1 MSHPPHLPSVA
12 PASGHGGEEGP
23 SGSDAI
29 IPALAL
35 LFVILTI
42 VGIVSLHS
50 YVATAVGAVVTA
62 AMLCTILLYLVRLT
76 NDDEPPHHG

>member
-1 MSHPPHLPSVA
+1 MPHPSHLPSVA

-42 VGIVSLHS
+42 VGIVSLHTFL
-50 YVATAVGAVVTA
+50 ATAVGAVATA

-76 NDDEPPHHG
+76 NDEEAPPHA